1 MRWVRSGTA
10 GFREA
15 LSRASLRGATEG
27 AKVSAVVSEVISCIR
42 QEGDSALAAYT
53 RKFDRFDPSRKGFA
67 VPQKEIDAAW
77 KRVSPALKRSL
88 SLAAE
93 RIEDFHLRQVEKGF
107 GISLPGATIGQRV
120 HPVARAGVYV
130 PGGKAA
136 YPSTLLMNAIPAR
149 VAGVPE
155 VVAVCAAPGG
165 KVPDIVLAAARIAG
179 VFAVY
184 RIGGAQA
191 IAALAYGTESVPAVD
206 VIAGPGNAYVTEAK
220 RQVFGIVGID
230 MLAGPSELAVLADGT
245 ADASYVAADLLS
257 QAEHDE
263 DAYVALVT
271 NSGSLPR
278 KVEREIS
285 RQARLLARKE
295 ILAVSLPRGDG
306 FLVRTLREG
315 IDVVNRLA
323 PEHLIVA
330 TKDPWKAFEGIRN
343 AGTAFLGPYSP
354 VAVGDYIAGIN
365 HTLPTGGAA
374 RFSSPL
380 GVTDF
385 LKKTNVVSYDA
396 SALRS
401 DAPHVVRLAR
411 EEGLDAHA
419 EAVLLRTRGRRKRS

>member
-1 MRWVRSGTA
+1 M
-10 GFREA
+10 E
-15 LSRASLRGATEG
+15 
-27 AKVSAVVSEVISCIR
+27 VSAVVSEILARIR
-42 QEGDSALAAYT
+42 EEGDSALAGYT
-53 RKFDRFDPSRKGFA
+53 RRFDGFDPSRKGFA
-67 VPQKEIDAAW
+67 VPRREIDAAW

-93 RIEDFHLRQVEKGF
+93 RIGDFHRRQVDRGF
-107 GISLPGATIGQRV
+107 GISLPGATLGQRV
-120 HPVARAGVYV
+120 HPVARAGIYV

-155 VVAVCAAPGG
+155 VVAACSAPGG
-165 KVPDIVLAAARIAG
+165 RVPDIVLAAARMAG
-179 VFAVY
+179 VSEVY

-191 IAALAYGTESVPAVD
+191 IAALAYGTASIPAVD

-220 RQVFGIVGID
+220 RRVFGIVGID
-230 MLAGPSELAVLADGT
+230 MLAGPSELVVLADGT
-245 ADASYVAADLLS
+245 ANPSYVAADLLS

-271 NSGSLPR
+271 DAEPLPR
-278 KVEREIS
+278 KVERELS
-285 RQARLLARKE
+285 RRAGRLPRKG
-295 ILAVSLPRGDG
+295 ILAASLSRGDG
-306 FLVRTLREG
+306 FLVRNLAEG
-315 IDVVNRLA
+315 VEVVNRLA
-323 PEHLIVA
+323 PEHLVVA
-330 TKDPWKAFEGIRN
+330 TKDPWKAFDGIRN

-380 GVTDF
+380 GVADF
-385 LKKTNVVSYDA
+385 LKKTNVVSYEI

-411 EEGLDAHA
+411 KEGLDAHA
-419 EAVLLRTRGRRKRS
+419 EAVRLRIQGKRKR

>member
-15 LSRASLRGATEG
+15 LTRASFRGAAEG
-27 AKVSAVVSEVISCIR
+27 AKVSAVVSEIIARVR
-42 QEGDSALAAYT
+42 EEGDAALADYT
-53 RKFDRFDPSRKGFA
+53 RRFDRFDPAGKGFA
-67 VPQKEIDAAW
+67 VPRKEIDAAW
-77 KRVSPALKRSL
+77 GRVSPALKSSL

-93 RIEDFHLRQVEKGF
+93 RIEDFHRHQADAGF
-107 GISLPGATIGQRV
+107 GISFPGATLGQRV
-120 HPVARAGVYV
+120 RPVARAGVYV

-155 VVAVCAAPGG
+155 VVAACAAPGG

-179 VFAVY
+179 VSAVY

-191 IAALAYGTESVPAVD
+191 IAALAYGTGSVPAVD

-230 MLAGPSELAVLADGT
+230 MLAGPSELVVLADG
-245 ADASYVAADLLS
+245 AANAAYVAADLLS

-271 NSGSLPR
+271 DSESLPR

-285 RQARLLARKE
+285 RQARLLSRKK
-295 ILAVSLPRGDG
+295 ILAASLPRGDG

-323 PEHLIVA
+323 PEHLVVV

-380 GVTDF
+380 GVADF
-385 LKKTNVVSYDA
+385 LKKTNVVSYEA

-411 EEGLDAHA
+411 KEGLGAHA
-419 EAVLLRTRGRRKRS
+419 EAVLLRTRGRGKRS